1 MSLWPPREHWRRL
14 TFGLLTVAGIAR
26 RGIFIPY
33 RYAADLPPPGQ
44 RPPHE
49 AIATLMAAR
58 APAFRRVLAAVDR
71 QAAALSA
78 IGYGPA
84 PAPRWR
90 QGWFPPIDAAVAY
103 TLVRRLRPRLLIE
116 VGSGHSTR
124 FFSRAVADAGLATR
138 ILAIDPAPRA
148 PLAGLDI
155 ELITATVQ
163 TAGLAPFERLQAGD
177 VLSIDS
183 SHILMPGSDVDF
195 LLNQVLP
202 GLTPGVVVHIHDI
215 FLPDD
220 YPPAWAWR
228 AYNEQL
234 GVAAMLHGGSWRVLW
249 SSRYVTTRLPEL
261 LQASLVS
268 RLPRCPG
275 AEDSS
280 LWLVRMDRRTG
291 RQL

>member
-1 MSLWPPREHWRRL
+1 MSLWPPRERWRRL
-14 TFGLLTVAGIAR
+14 TFGLLTVTGIAR

-33 RYAADLPPPGQ
+33 RYAADLPPPGR
-44 RPPHE
+44 RPPYE
-49 AIATLMAAR
+49 AIARLLAKR
-58 APAFRRVLAAVDR
+58 APAFSRVLAAVDR
-71 QAAALSA
+71 QAASLSA
-78 IGYGPA
+78 IGDGPA

-124 FFSRAVADAGLATR
+124 FFSRAVADGRLSTR
-138 ILAIDPAPRA
+138 ILAIDPQPRA
-148 PLAGLDI
+148 TLAGLGI
-155 ELITATVQ
+155 EVITATVQ
-163 TAGLAPFERLQAGD
+163 RAGLPAFERLRAGD

-195 LLNQVLP
+195 LLSQVLP
-202 GLTPGVVVHIHDI
+202 RLPAGVAVHIHDI

-220 YPPAWAWR
+220 YPAAWAWR

-234 GVAAMLHGGSWRVLW
+234 GVAAMLHGGGWRVLW

-261 LQASLVS
+261 LPASLVS
-268 RLPRCPG
+268 RLPRLPG

-280 LWLVRMDRRTG
+280 LWLVRTDRRTG